1 MCACREAGG
10 EEEGEEFCLV
20 SIPNAH
26 SLKVLGYRGIET

>member
-1 MCACREAGG
+1 MCARREAGG
-10 EEEGEEFCLV
+10 EEEGEEICLV